1 MIFFN
6 YEEKRDKSKKWSAYG
21 NDWCTD
27 EKALEKSNPLS
38 NALGLLFNTIV
49 EKRNKLTFVVRPCK
63 CHASYRSS

>member
-49 EKRNKLTFVVRPCK
+49 EKEI
-63 CHASYRSS
+63 S